1 MLHFMRITIYLN
13 ETFKYAYIYIDIR
26 FQVCLVV
33 HWCKKYFTLIIPTI
47 AFPRHVYW
55 RMFWYFTEHSIW
67 HLFYPYILPCLV
79 FTAPPPTHQG
89 GMDTWTHAYTQTQ
102 TNCIH
107 LCINIHILHTY
118 TYFMYIMYP
127 SKTLIYRKRPWPS
140 RGGGTTRCWATYIY
154 TYLHTYLH
162 TCIDACNRWL
172 YIRIYIYIYI
182 QSYTRLIRR
191 LRK

>member
-1 MLHFMRITIYLN
+1 MHI
-13 ETFKYAYIYIDIR
+13 YIYRHTIPSLFSSSLMQKI
-26 FQVCLVV
+26 L
-33 HWCKKYFTLIIPTI
+33 YFDHP
-47 AFPRHVYW
+47 Y
-55 RMFWYFTEHSIW
+55 HSISQTCI
-67 HLFYPYILPCLV
+67 LTYVLIFYWTFYLTSILSLHSPV
-79 FTAPPPTHQG
+79 SRVHGPPPTHQG

-107 LCINIHILHTY
+107 LRINIHILHTY

-154 TYLHTYLH
+154 IYTYLHTYLH

-172 YIRIYIYIYI
+172 YIRIYIYI